1 MAHINLSDGE
11 WLIMKALW
19 QKSPVPMKEIEE
31 SLEEETGWSYATV
44 FMMLKRLISK
54 GAVEMREE
62 GKAKLY
68 APLISRTEIEPA
80 ETDSFLSRVYDG
92 SIGMLVSS
100 LAGRKALTDEDIAE
114 LRRIL
119 DEAEKEGDKK

>member
-1 MAHINLSDGE
+1 MSHINLSDGE
-11 WLIMKALW
+11 WLIMKTLW

-31 SLEEETGWSYATV
+31 ALEEETGWSYATV

-54 GAVEMREE
+54 GAVEMHED

-68 APLISRTEIEPA
+68 SPLISRTEITPA
-80 ETDSFLSRVYDG
+80 ETDSFLYRVYDG
-92 SIGMLVSS
+92 SIGMMVSS
-100 LAGRKALTDEDIAE
+100 LAGRKALSEEDIAE

-119 DEAEKEGDKK
+119 DEAEKGGTLK